1 MVFAP
6 VKNQGV
12 AIGIHRMCAF
22 QSHLLRRGDCLQ
34 GVVMIMVNGI
44 YGWFGRILLMDMKNF
59 QQTGRG
65 YQLNIGRITELKSLV
80 FGMSAHEF
88 IKNGKN
94 DTTSGNSTNDNENIA
109 LQEVMG

>member
-65 YQLNIGRITELKSLV
+65 YQLSIEYITELKSLV

-88 IKNGKN
+88 IKNGKKRHDKREFN
-94 DTTSGNSTNDNENIA
+94 
-109 LQEVMG
+109 QR